1 MTQLA
6 LRRVS
11 HVLGGGAAL
20 QSIDLEIAS
29 GEPIAVLGPSG
40 AGKSTLLRLLA
51 GLDAPSQGEVWA
63 DNRLLSRTGRV
74 LVPPHERRI
83 SMVFQDLALWPNLSA
98 LDNVRLGLARSPLS
112 KQDRRTRA
120 LAMLALCRLEP
131 LAARLPA
138 ALSGG
143 EQQRVALARALA
155 PEPDWLLLDEPF
167 SSLDPML
174 RDQLVA
180 EVRVLAAEQ
189 HATVVFVTHELA
201 DAVALT
207 QRAAVLD
214 HGRLIEAGT
223 WETLRA
229 APKSAFSR
237 RLAR

>member
-11 HVLGGGAAL
+11 HVLGGAAAL

-29 GEPIAVLGPSG
+29 GEPIAVMGASG

-63 DNRLLSRTGRV
+63 DDRLLSGTGRV
-74 LVPPHERRI
+74 VVPPHERRI

-120 LAMLALCRLEP
+120 LAMLALCQIER

-138 ALSGG
+138 TLSGG

-155 PEPDWLLLDEPF
+155 PAPDWLLLDEPF

-180 EVRVLAAEQ
+180 EVRGLVDEQ
-189 HATVVFVTHELA
+189 HATIVFVTHELA

-207 QRAAVLD
+207 RCAAVLD
-214 HGRLIEAGT
+214 HGHLIEAGS
-223 WETLRA
+223 WESLRA
-229 APKSAFSR
+229 DPKSALSR
-237 RLAR
+237 LLAR